1 VPSEPRILDQGSLQ
15 NRSRKFIAYVACAD
29 QKEIRVFEIV
39 EDPISVALV
48 QKMQVPGPQG
58 PSETSMPMAIDRR
71 GRVLHAAVRRPPYSV
86 SSFRIDPATGEL
98 GHRSRGELGNNP
110 VFLSCEQSGRFLLS
124 ASYASATL
132 SVTELDEEGCVL
144 RAPIQIVAAEPKAH
158 SILFSLD
165 GASFYTGCVGGR
177 VLKYSFDSGSRSPI
191 ALPPFPLPT
200 RAEAGPRHLA
210 LHPNG
215 SVLYVLNELDATIS
229 VYEVVSPLMGEVQV
243 ANALPASWK
252 GERAAADIQ
261 ITSNGKFL
269 YASERGSNT
278 LSSFRIEP
286 RTGRLQKME
295 IWETEAS
302 PRSFALGLE
311 DRLLVVAGQLS
322 NRISVLQLDPKTG
335 AGRLVQRL
343 AVGPNPSW
351 VEIVQLPLQS

>member
-1 VPSEPRILDQGSLQ
+1 
-15 NRSRKFIAYVACAD
+15 
-29 QKEIRVFEIV
+29 
-39 EDPISVALV
+39 
-48 QKMQVPGPQG
+48 
-58 PSETSMPMAIDRR
+58 
-71 GRVLHAAVRRPPYSV
+71 
-86 SSFRIDPATGEL
+86 
-98 GHRSRGELGNNP
+98 
-110 VFLSCEQSGRFLLS
+110 
-124 ASYASATL
+124 
-132 SVTELDEEGCVL
+132 
-144 RAPIQIVAAEPKAH
+144 
-158 SILFSLD
+158 
-165 GASFYTGCVGGR
+165 
-177 VLKYSFDSGSRSPI
+177 
-191 ALPPFPLPT
+191 
-200 RAEAGPRHLA
+200 
-210 LHPNG
+210 
-215 SVLYVLNELDATIS
+215 VLYVLNELDATIS

-243 ANALPASWK
+243 ASALPASWK

-343 AVGPNPSW
+343 AVSPNPSW